1 METLSLLLAGFSVAL
16 TPTNIALGLLGAVAG
31 TLIGALPG
39 LGPANGIAILIPLVF
54 SLGLPADSA
63 MILLVCVYYGAMYG
77 GRISS
82 ILLNIP
88 GDEPAVMTTLDGYPM
103 AKQGRAEAALA
114 ISGVASFF
122 GGTVS
127 IIALMFFAP
136 ALASVAIRFGPA
148 EYFALYILAFCTIT
162 SISGSNPMK
171 TFVATL
177 LGLMFAT
184 VGLDP
189 GSGVPR
195 YTFGMLE
202 LYEGIDFVVA
212 LVGLFAISELLVFI
226 DRHLDSPHVAI
237 KVGRVTAALKE
248 LSGTWWTM
256 LRSSVVGFI
265 GGILPGAGAS
275 LGAFLAYA
283 LEKRLHGHDGD
294 FGNGDKRGVAAPEA
308 GNNAG
313 VSGGLVPLLSLGVPA
328 SATTAI
334 LLAMLVSLGVTPG
347 PLLFEQ
353 QPELVWGLIAALY
366 MANVALLVINL
377 PMVGVFVRLLSIP
390 SWILMPAV
398 TMVAF
403 VGIYS
408 ISHSAF
414 DILTMVFFGVLGY
427 LMRKLDI
434 SLVPVV
440 LGLVLG
446 GPMETNLRRAL
457 TLSDGDWSAL
467 VSSPLSILLWVM
479 ALLGLVLPLVFKRR
493 RWAGET
499 G

>member
-1 METLSLLLAGFSVAL
+1 METLSLLLDGFAVAL
-16 TPTNIALGLLGAVAG
+16 TPTNLLLALCGAFAG

-39 LGPANGIAILIPLVF
+39 LGPANGIVILIPLVY

-63 MILLVCVYYGAMYG
+63 MILLVSVYYGAMYG

-82 ILLNIP
+82 IMLNIP
-88 GDEPAVMTTLDGYPM
+88 GDEPAIMTTLDGYPM

-114 ISGVASFF
+114 ISAVASFV
-122 GGTVS
+122 GATIS

-136 ALASVAIRFGPA
+136 LLASVAIRFGPA

-162 SISGSNPMK
+162 SITGSNPMK
-171 TFVATL
+171 TLVATL

-195 YTFGMLE
+195 YTFGLLE

-226 DRHLDSPHVAI
+226 DSHMEKQQVRI
-237 KVGRVTAALKE
+237 KVGSVTAALKE
-248 LSGTWWTM
+248 VAGTWWTM
-256 LRSSVVGFI
+256 LRSSVVGFV

-275 LGAFLAYA
+275 LGAFLPYA
-283 LEKRLHGHDGD
+283 LEKRLHDQNGT
-294 FGNGDKRGVAAPEA
+294 FGKGDKRGVAAPEA

-334 LLAMLVSLGVTPG
+334 LLAVLVSLGVTPG

-366 MANVALLVINL
+366 VANVVLIVMNL
-377 PMVGVFVRLLSIP
+377 PLVGVFVRMLSIP
-390 SWILMPAV
+390 PWILMPSV
-398 TMVAF
+398 TMIGF

-414 DILTMVFFGVLGY
+414 DILTMVFFGVFGY
-427 LMRKLDI
+427 VLRKLDI

-446 GPMETNLRRAL
+446 APMETNLRRTL
-457 TLSDGDWSAL
+457 TLSDGDWMAL
-467 VSSPLSILLWVM
+467 VSSPLSIGLWAMAITGLL
-479 ALLGLVLPLVFKRR
+479 LPLLLKRR
-493 RWAGET
+493 RQA
-499 G
+499 